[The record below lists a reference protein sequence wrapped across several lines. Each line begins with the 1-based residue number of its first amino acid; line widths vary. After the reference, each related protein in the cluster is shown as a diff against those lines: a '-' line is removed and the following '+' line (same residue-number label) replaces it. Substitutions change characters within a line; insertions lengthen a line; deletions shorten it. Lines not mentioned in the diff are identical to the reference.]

1 MEKTGQTCFLHV
13 LRQHTFNFTL
23 SATPAL
29 NWRVLP
35 LKERPTA
42 QTGLPAARYGAAYFF
57 RCTCDIATFGG
68 LFTFSSKMYVP
79 QGWSATMSVRT
90 RKEEHLL
97 ALCRGET
104 VEPCRLIDIHV
115 APAADLAKVV

>member
-1 MEKTGQTCFLHV
+1 MALYI
-13 LRQHTFNFTL
+13 NFTL
-23 SATPAL
+23 SATPDL

-42 QTGLPAARYGAAYFF
+42 QTGLPAARYGAAYFL

-79 QGWSATMSVRT
+79 QGWSATMSVRPPACDTSCST
-90 RKEEHLL
+90 RK
-97 ALCRGET
+97 
-104 VEPCRLIDIHV
+104 PCPCNRNFRQR
-115 APAADLAKVV
+115 A